1 MSQVFSTFFEIGA
14 AVGISILITVVLPSL
29 FIYKKYIR

>member
-14 AVGISILITVVLPSL
+14 AVGISILLTVVIPSL
-29 FIYKKYIR
+29 FIYRKFIR